1 MGSNLPPLKK
11 IRLKISKLDTGK
23 DLTQWLRRELGIDAS
38 TALYLFYKERVIGS
52 DTMLKDLRSNSTN
65 EDEEFDKIASNTRI
79 WIPQIT
85 YCGE

>member
-52 DTMLKDLRSNSTN
+52 DTLLTDLRSKSNN
-65 EDEEFDKIASNTRI
+65 EDKEFNKLDDNTRI